1 MGRAEQGSPAG
12 LRVPRLRRLLCAA
25 LLATLVASS
34 AAARPAAER
43 HALWEIHGAKNTVYL
58 LGSIHLL
65 QPQDSSLPAEMLD
78 AYRNADALLMELDPD
93 DLDAGVAA
101 PDVVQL
107 MVLPAGQTLDGV
119 IGARLYSLVQRHAA
133 AIGLG
138 RDGLKYAQ
146 PWYAANVIDL
156 SYLIKSGFDPAAGV
170 ERQFARLAGR
180 DSKPIYAL
188 ETAGQQLGYFA
199 AMPLGQQRDLLR
211 DTLRD
216 LPSSL
221 RDASATVRAWK
232 RGDVGALERDLRRS
246 SRQSPDLQP
255 MLVDERNRKWL
266 PQILDLLD
274 DERNYLVVVGAL
286 HIVGREGLL
295 KLLKEHGYSASQ
307 H

>member
-1 MGRAEQGSPAG
+1 M
-12 LRVPRLRRLLCAA
+12 LRLARLLCAA
-25 LLATLVASS
+25 LLATLVAAS
-34 AAARPAAER
+34 AAARPTADH
-43 HALWEIHGAKNTVYL
+43 HALWEIRGAKNTVYL

-65 QPQDSSLPAEMLD
+65 QPQDSVLPAAMLD

-93 DLDAGVAA
+93 DLDEDVAE

-107 MVLPAGQTLDGV
+107 MVLPAGQTLDSV

-138 RDGLKYAQ
+138 RDGLKLAQ
-146 PWYAANVIDL
+146 PWYAANAIDL
-156 SYLIKSGFDPAAGV
+156 GYLIKVGFDPAAGV

-199 AMPLGQQRDLLR
+199 AMPLHQQRDFLR
-211 DTLRD
+211 ATLHG

-221 RDASATVRAWK
+221 RDAKATVRAWR
-232 RGDVGALERDLRRS
+232 RGDIGALERDLRRG
-246 SRQSPDLQP
+246 SRQVPDLQSQ
-255 MLVDERNRKWL
+255 LVDARNRKWL

-286 HIVGREGLL
+286 HLVGREGLL
-295 KLLKEHGYSASQ
+295 RLLQERGYSASQ